1 MLGVGKEAV
10 LSCGKPEGTRRRR
23 PVAERSGRRVCEQA
37 KKLPNELVIDGVS
50 LARSSAILSK
60 GFYLSFFVRVMGSDH

>member
-1 MLGVGKEAV
+1 MGSQSEQGGGSQLQRDLGGEY
-10 LSCGKPEGTRRRR
+10 
-23 PVAERSGRRVCEQA
+23 VCEQA

-60 GFYLSFFVRVMGSDH
+60 GFYLSFFVRVLGSDH